1 MTRSRWLLPL
11 AALLLGSR
19 APAAAQLPS
28 GYWLTVDAPPALGAP
43 RGDFQSGNVGAGDG
57 AGFAGG
63 AAVGR
68 GPVGVYGEYQRIL
81 FDCARCGELDL
92 DDRLAD
98 TGWEAGLIVR
108 GPALALGIRP
118 WIRGGVLRHQLVF
131 AGQGGTT
138 VSDGAMGPALGVGLR
153 VPVYRFVE
161 IVPAVTYQKYE
172 AEFDFAD
179 DMLGTRGSDVSYLI
193 YRLGLA
199 VRL

>member
-1 MTRSRWLLPL
+1 MRTARSALLATVLLL
-11 AALLLGSR
+11 AASGG
-19 APAAAQLPS
+19 AVAQLPV
-28 GYWLTVDAPPALGAP
+28 GLWLMADVQPAFGAP
-43 RGDFQSGNVGAGDG
+43 RGDFAAGPVGAGDG
-57 AGFAGG
+57 AGFVGG

-68 GPVGVYGEYQRIL
+68 GPVGVYGEFQRML
-81 FDCARCGELDL
+81 FECDVCGELEL

-98 TGWEAGLIVR
+98 TGWEAGLLVR
-108 GPALALGIRP
+108 APTLRFGVRP
-118 WIRGGVLRHQLVF
+118 WIRGGVLLHQLLF

-138 VSDGAMGPALGVGLR
+138 ASDVAMGPALGVGLR

-161 IVPAVTYQKYE
+161 IAPAVTYQRYE

-179 DMLGTRGSDVSYLI
+179 DMLGTRTSEVSYLT